1 MPDVNV
7 RVVPIEHEIAENGNG
22 LRESSLNPKLGS
34 IFDQIREDYQK
45 YKIEERMA
53 KAKRKRH
60 YLIGSAFIFLALTDL
75 IMFLQFKGLLSI
87 GSLVEKFKL

>member
-1 MPDVNV
+1 MPGINV
-7 RVVPIEHEIAENGNG
+7 RVVPEEHEIVQDGNG
-22 LRESSLNPKLGS
+22 LRESGLNPELES
-34 IFDQIREDYQK
+34 ILDQVREDYQK

-60 YLIGSAFIFLALTDL
+60 YLIGIAFIFLALKGL
-75 IMFLQFKGLLSI
+75 IMVLQFKGLLSI

>member
-53 KAKRKRH
+53 KAK
-60 YLIGSAFIFLALTDL
+60 
-75 IMFLQFKGLLSI
+75 
-87 GSLVEKFKL
+87 